1 MNINIFLKKK
11 KINLFLGLNKIEKIL
26 GKTKLNYCVNGISG
40 LSGLEPTLNII
51 PFTKNLLIANKESI
65 VCGWS
70 IINKKLKKYKTNFI
84 PIDSEHFSIWKLIKG
99 EKPQNIK
106 KIILTASGG
115 PFLNKSKKKI
125 ANIKPKFALNHPN
138 WKMGKKISIDS
149 STMMNKI
156 FEFIEAKKI
165 FNLKNNDI
173 SIMIHPLSFIHA
185 IVFFKGNL
193 VKLLAHEANM
203 SIPISNSLGIHH
215 DYKNK
220 VVKNLFTKLNKLQFT
235 EPKEKDFP
243 LLSIINYIPE
253 KTSYFETILTTLNDE
268 LVKKYLEGK
277 INYISLI
284 KNLIYLIKCP
294 FFKKYYKLKPKNIY
308 DINNVTEVTKKYLFL
323 NLKHYEK

>member
-1 MNINIFLKKK
+1 
-11 KINLFLGLNKIEKIL
+11 
-26 GKTKLNYCVNGISG
+26 
-40 LSGLEPTLNII
+40 
-51 PFTKNLLIANKESI
+51 
-65 VCGWS
+65 
-70 IINKKLKKYKTNFI
+70 
-84 PIDSEHFSIWKLIKG
+84 
-99 EKPQNIK
+99 
-106 KIILTASGG
+106 
-115 PFLNKSKKKI
+115 
-125 ANIKPKFALNHPN
+125 
-138 WKMGKKISIDS
+138 
-149 STMMNKI
+149 
-156 FEFIEAKKI
+156 
-165 FNLKNNDI
+165 
-173 SIMIHPLSFIHA
+173 
-185 IVFFKGNL
+185 
-193 VKLLAHEANM
+193 M

-284 KNLIYLIKCP
+284 KNLIYLIQCP